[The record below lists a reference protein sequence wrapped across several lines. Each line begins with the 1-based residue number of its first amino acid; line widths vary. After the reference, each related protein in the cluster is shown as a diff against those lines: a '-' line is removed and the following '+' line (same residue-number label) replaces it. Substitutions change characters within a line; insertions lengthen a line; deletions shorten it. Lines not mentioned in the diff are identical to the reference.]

1 MLPVQPI
8 HPFPA
13 RMAPE
18 LALREIQQL
27 PKRATVLDPM
37 MGSGTVLR
45 IAIDSGLRAIGRDVD
60 PLAVLM
66 TRVWTT
72 PIDTKLFREHAV
84 HVLDTARNMDT
95 KHNFLPWIDGDPETS
110 NYIDF

>member
-1 MLPVQPI
+1 MLPVRPI

-27 PKRATVLDPM
+27 PKRAIVLDPM

-45 IAIDSGLRAIGRDVD
+45 VAIDCGLHAIGRDVD

-72 PIDTKLFREHAV
+72 PIDTELFRERAV
-84 HVLDTARNMDT
+84 HILHAAKNMCAE
-95 KHNFLPWIDGDPETS
+95 HIFLPWIDNDSE
-110 NYIDF
+110 